1 VDYLRDQGV
10 KVVQH
15 EAYHWRHTVE
25 GFEEAPFTSAD
36 LGVCWDRFEI
46 HYRGDVPWPAMLH
59 EAGHLLAT
67 QDPPKRSEEWKFFGW
82 EIAVVNWLRLSLE
95 EFHWNNRDYAINYQ
109 DAGDGEY
116 YGEVNDIPYDS
127 PVFYSFLESRIR
139 FAKSCGLVAEDGTP
153 LHVREPVLSDCEE
166 VTP

>member
-1 VDYLRDQGV
+1 MSNVFRDTEKLLAFLEQKGI
-10 KVVQH
+10 KVVRH
-15 EAYHWRHTVE
+15 EEYHWRHTVE

-82 EIAVVNWLRLSLE
+82 EIAVVHYLRLDLE
-95 EFHWNNRDYAINYQ
+95 EFYWNNRDYGINYQ
-109 DAGDGEY
+109 EAGDGEY
-116 YGEVNDIPYDS
+116 YSELQDIPYDS
-127 PVFYSFLESRIR
+127 PVFYSFIAARVNDAIHFGNVDSNR
-139 FAKSCGLVAEDGTP
+139 VP
-153 LHVREPVLSDCEE
+153 LKVR
-166 VTP
+166 